1 MSHYGAII
9 ALLNRKPHTL
19 MHKDLSFPKLTSLM
33 HNTTPKAVFRLVL
46 IGSCALTPSWALADA
61 VSQAITKANQLVQKG
76 DLDTARKVLNQLI
89 IDQPNSPEPYN
100 NLAAIEAKL
109 GNKVVAKAL
118 LEQALSTSQSHK
130 LAYDNIIKLN
140 KSIALDSYKK
150 TLNLTQGN
158 QQVALATAQKAI
170 PSPQQATKIIEKPV
184 EKIVYV
190 DKPVEKI
197 VEKIIEKPVE
207 VEKIVYVDK
216 PVEKIVYVDKPVEKI
231 VYVDTPTKDVK
242 PNSVTAKTVQQN
254 VSLEDAKKLVLNWAQ
269 AWQTKDL
276 KTYINSYVKDFS
288 NVNSGRH
295 SDWIK
300 HRTSRIQSPEFI
312 SIKLNDIT
320 LKRLSPN
327 TATVTFLQTYK
338 SDRLNDT
345 VRKQLYVEIENG
357 QWKIAKE
364 SII

>member
-1 MSHYGAII
+1 
-9 ALLNRKPHTL
+9 
-19 MHKDLSFPKLTSLM
+19 M
-33 HNTTPKAVFRLVL
+33 HNTTPKAVFRLTL
-46 IGSCALTPSWALADA
+46 IGLFVLSPSWSLADT
-61 VSQAITKANQLVQKG
+61 VSKAITKANKLVQKG

-109 GNKVVAKAL
+109 GNKVAAKAL
-118 LEQALSTSQSHK
+118 LEQALSTSQSYK

-158 QQVALATAQKAI
+158 QQVALATAQKAT

-231 VYVDTPTKDVK
+231 VEKVIEKPVEKIVYVDTSTKDAT
-242 PNSVTAKTVQQN
+242 PNSVITNIAPIPNATTTETTQQN
-254 VSLEDAKKLVLNWAQ
+254 ASLEDAKTLALNWAQ

-300 HRTSRIQSPEFI
+300 HRTSRIQNPKFI
-312 SIKLNDIT
+312 SIKLNDIK

-327 TATVTFLQTYK
+327 TATITFLQTYK

-345 VRKQLYVEIENG
+345 VKKQLYVEIENG

>member
-1 MSHYGAII
+1 MY
-9 ALLNRKPHTL
+9 
-19 MHKDLSFPKLTSLM
+19 KDLSFTKLTSLM
-33 HNTTPKAVFRLVL
+33 HNTTPKAVFRLTL
-46 IGSCALTPSWALADA
+46 IGLFVLSPSWSLADT
-61 VSQAITKANQLVQKG
+61 VSKAITKANKLVQKG
-76 DLDTARKVLNQLI
+76 DLDTARKVLNRLI

-109 GNKVVAKAL
+109 GNKVAAKAL
-118 LEQALSTSQSHK
+118 LEQALSTSQSYK

-184 EKIVYV
+184 EKIV
-190 DKPVEKI
+190 
-197 VEKIIEKPVE
+197 EKIIEKPVE

-216 PVEKIVYVDKPVEKI
+216 PVEKIVYIDKPVEKI
-231 VYVDTPTKDVK
+231 VYVDTSTKDAT
-242 PNSVTAKTVQQN
+242 PNSVITNIAPIPNATTTETTQQN
-254 VSLEDAKKLVLNWAQ
+254 ASLEDAKTLALNWAQ

-276 KTYINSYVKDFS
+276 KSYINSYVKDFS

-300 HRTSRIQSPEFI
+300 HRTSRIQNPKFI
-312 SIKLNDIT
+312 SIKLNDIK

-327 TATVTFLQTYK
+327 TATITFLQTYK

-345 VRKQLYVEIENG
+345 VKKQLYVEIENG